1 MATRTVLLLSMAA
14 AAMGFQPM
22 SGQSLALKSTTT
34 SISRAGAYASLMR
47 CAGHERRPTSLPG
60 SPSRTKENAGTTA
73 AGQLLVRT
81 ASTQSP
87 GRKSLP
93 WSVSDVF
100 ALPAG
105 VSLRRPTRTAVM
117 MVTPEEEAAFRARED
132 AEIAAR
138 RAKEL
143 EDERRYI
150 QQSSGINYRKNE
162 QDKFIFAAGKAPL
175 STQRACTSLPH
186 PSASYNARSHEHDV
200 TRIFSWFY
208 FRRSCHHPHPPHH
221 CRHRHWDRVCA
232 SRLPPVKEKRL

>member
-1 MATRTVLLLSMAA
+1 
-14 AAMGFQPM
+14 
-22 SGQSLALKSTTT
+22 
-34 SISRAGAYASLMR
+34 
-47 CAGHERRPTSLPG
+47 
-60 SPSRTKENAGTTA
+60 
-73 AGQLLVRT
+73 
-81 ASTQSP
+81 
-87 GRKSLP
+87 
-93 WSVSDVF
+93 
-100 ALPAG
+100 
-105 VSLRRPTRTAVM
+105 M

-200 TRIFSWFY
+200 TRIFLVLFPQELPSSSSPSLPSPSPLGQGMCLSITSGEGE
-208 FRRSCHHPHPPHH
+208 REIG
-221 CRHRHWDRVCA
+221 HRV
-232 SRLPPVKEKRL
+232 L